1 MALFILLLSAEFAS
15 LLFFIPKVF
24 YVRHTASFSFQSL
37 PSDSMASVLQKLI
50 RKSPPSRLIAA
61 LGAQTSQN
69 LSTPFILHQPLD
81 FDKKSDAHSH
91 SNLNSASTSN
101 PSQFSQFYP
110 SFPFGLCLP
119 QISSTGLLPF
129 EPDYVEQ
136 DDSRKLWADSVKKKR
151 KRKMNKHKYKKLRK
165 RLRRQT

>member
-1 MALFILLLSAEFAS
+1 
-15 LLFFIPKVF
+15 
-24 YVRHTASFSFQSL
+24 
-37 PSDSMASVLQKLI
+37 MASMLRKLI
-50 RKSPPSRLIAA
+50 RKSPPTRLIAA

-69 LSTPFILHQPLD
+69 LSTPHILHQPHD
-81 FDKKSDAHSH
+81 SDKKPSGHSD
-91 SNLNSASTSN
+91 SNLNSVSSSN
-101 PSQFSQFYP
+101 PSHFSQFYP

-129 EPDYVEQ
+129 EPDFVEQ
-136 DDSRKLWADSVKKKR
+136 DDSRMLWADSVKKKR

>member
-1 MALFILLLSAEFAS
+1 
-15 LLFFIPKVF
+15 
-24 YVRHTASFSFQSL
+24 
-37 PSDSMASVLQKLI
+37 MASILQKLI
-50 RKSPPSRLIAA
+50 RKPPPTRIIAA
-61 LGAQTSQN
+61 LGSQTAQN
-69 LSTPFILHQPLD
+69 LSAPYILHQPLD
-81 FDKKSDAHSH
+81 IDKKPDGHCN
-91 SNLNSASTSN
+91 SNLNSVSTSN
-101 PSQFSQFYP
+101 PSQFSLFYP

-119 QISSTGLLPF
+119 QISSTELVPF